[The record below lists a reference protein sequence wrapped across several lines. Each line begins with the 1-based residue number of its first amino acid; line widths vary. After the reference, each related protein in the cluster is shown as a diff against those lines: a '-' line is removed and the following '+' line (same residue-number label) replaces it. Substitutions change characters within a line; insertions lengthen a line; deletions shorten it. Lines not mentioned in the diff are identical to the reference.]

1 MVGRL
6 QVIATCCLMTFTPIR
21 TPKALTA
28 KQPVIST
35 KCLKRKK
42 KKQTKHKIGKKPQR
56 QTYPPCETCGK
67 KNHPP
72 ERCWQGAGAHL
83 RPKRTRHDE
92 KANDDS
98 NDEGTS
104 KKSNNTETYSSGQSS
119 SKSLSQKTNFAT
131 TPNT

>member
-6 QVIATCCLMTFTPIR
+6 QIIATCCLMTSTPIR

-35 KCLKRKK
+35 KIVENGRKSKRS
-42 KKQTKHKIGKKPQR
+42 TKMANNLNARHTI
-56 QTYPPCETCGK
+56 TLPCETCGK

-72 ERCWQGAGAHL
+72 ERCRQGAGAHL
-83 RPKRTRHDE
+83 RPKRTGHDE

-98 NDEGTS
+98 ND
-104 KKSNNTETYSSGQSS
+104 
-119 SKSLSQKTNFAT
+119 
-131 TPNT
+131 